1 MPILQYGFAAIFG
14 YLMGN
19 MQSAIILSKLARKPD
34 IRTKGSGNAG
44 STNMLRVYGV
54 TAGVVTLVCDL
65 LKGVIAVAL
74 ARGIVNFIGGDG
86 VTAGAFAGL
95 FVVLG
100 HDFPV
105 FFGFRGGKG
114 VATSLG
120 VIWALMP
127 LIPAIIITFV
137 AVGTIVV
144 TSMVS
149 LGSIVG
155 AVIFAGFAIFYPN
168 ISLATSIVACIL
180 AALLVI
186 RHVENIK
193 RIIAGKENKIS
204 FKKKQ
209 KVSNVE

>member
-1 MPILQYGFAAIFG
+1 MPILQYGLAAIFG

-19 MQSAIILSKLARKPD
+19 VQSAIILSKLARKPD

-120 VIWALMP
+120 VIWAMMP
-127 LIPAIIITFV
+127 LIPAIIITV
-137 AVGTIVV
+137 IAVGSIVF

-155 AVIFAGFAIFYPN
+155 SILFLGFAIFYPN

-180 AALLVI
+180 AGLLIV

-193 RIIAGKENKIS
+193 RIMAGKENKIS

-209 KVSNVE
+209 KVSNAE